1 MGHTG
6 GVLRA
11 PPVCHAHAHIIIPSR
26 NWRPLTALLMGPIRY
41 ARWGDAA
48 RRPKPHTEPR
58 QLRGAVGLTPVRWRS
73 CRPCAGMATYW
84 HVSTAGMWALVPALR
99 GHGDVGPT
107 LDAGTPGDVL
117 ACLDELTAP
126 GRAALGL
133 RGVHMGGFLARNAAA
148 IHGGRSG
155 SGGRRPRS
163 TRDAPPV
170 CSPIR
175 DFPCLPPRARSA
187 ARRDESIAWGVWHAR
202 GDEVVSWGDTVRLCS
217 HAHQPTYPKVS
228 MGGHIWSLQHD
239 PVTHADTVN
248 LLATHLTGT
257 VSTGIHP
264 PSPTAFPHAALFGR
278 CDGVRTMRR
287 SWPHGHHLHRLHRS
301 LDPRT
306 RRGPGGMVRPGPR
319 GR

>member
-1 MGHTG
+1 M
-6 GVLRA
+6 
-11 PPVCHAHAHIIIPSR
+11 
-26 NWRPLTALLMGPIRY
+26 
-41 ARWGDAA
+41 
-48 RRPKPHTEPR
+48 
-58 QLRGAVGLTPVRWRS
+58 
-73 CRPCAGMATYW
+73 
-84 HVSTAGMWALVPALR
+84 ALVPALR

-170 CSPIR
+170 VRRSVTSPAY
-175 DFPCLPPRARSA
+175 PLEHA

-202 GDEVVSWGDTVRLCS
+202 GDEVVPWGDTVRLCS

-257 VSTGIHP
+257 VSTDLHP
-264 PSPTAFPHAALFGR
+264 PSPTAFPHAA
-278 CDGVRTMRR
+278 VRT
-287 SWPHGHHLHRLHRS
+287 
-301 LDPRT
+301 
-306 RRGPGGMVRPGPR
+306 V
-319 GR
+319 